1 MSETVIQ
8 VENVGKRYQIYGSP
22 FGRLMERMPWNKHP
36 RHRERG
42 GGRENSKGPEDC
54 RHCSISPFSLAMDCI
69 DQGTRTGCPRG

>member
-1 MSETVIQ
+1 MAEADDGLG
-8 VENVGKRYQIYGSP
+8 VGQRGEDGGQA
-22 FGRLMERMPWNKHP
+22 
-36 RHRERG
+36 ERG